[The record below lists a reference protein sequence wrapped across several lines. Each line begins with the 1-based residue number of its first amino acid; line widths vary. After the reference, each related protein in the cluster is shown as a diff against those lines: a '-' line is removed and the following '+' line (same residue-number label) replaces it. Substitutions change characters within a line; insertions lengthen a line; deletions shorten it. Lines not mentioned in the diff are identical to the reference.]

1 MGQTANHRNNK
12 VIADKSIRMVR
23 LLENEDFKQLIM
35 QDYIEQGILEQTLN
49 MGLSNP
55 VTIDQLK
62 ARQNLHSHIFS
73 VLTNVDK
80 LSSN

>member
-1 MGQTANHRNNK
+1 MDQTVNHQNNK
-12 VIADKSIRMVR
+12 AITDKANRMVR
-23 LLENEDFKQLIM
+23 LLENEDFKLLIM

-49 MGLSNP
+49 MGLNNP

-73 VLTNVDK
+73 VLTNADK